1 MVALMTTHKMD
12 TSKINPKNN
21 KVLFFSDLHL
31 GVHQNSQTWH
41 KIALDLAEWINQVM
55 KDNKLNTIFFAGDVF
70 HDRHEIGVNTLH
82 VAKKFFN
89 ILKDYNIHIVPGNHD
104 AFLSST
110 VEINSVEI
118 LESENICVYT
128 NPTTLTVGE
137 KLVTFCPWK
146 TIVKD
151 LQKVDMLVGH
161 FEIANFKMNATKIC
175 DHGDSSTDLLE
186 KAEAVVTGHFHYRE
200 QRNYDDKF
208 VLYLGSPYEMDFGD
222 RNQQKGVSIIDFDD
236 KFNVEFIENDLTPKH
251 FRLKISELI
260 QKQYTDL
267 PNIVK
272 NNIIS
277 VYVDTKIDTLTL
289 DLLNTKLT
297 QYSPLQFR
305 TEFNVL
311 DSAQVDT
318 KDVKKLSIDIETAFQ
333 EFVEHVETRATKKEV
348 LDKCIELYKLC
359 QTSHE

>member
-1 MVALMTTHKMD
+1 MD
-12 TSKINPKNN
+12 ILKINPKNN

-31 GVHQNSQTWH
+31 GVHQNSQSWH

-55 KDNKLNTIFFAGDVF
+55 KDNKLDTIFFAGDVF

-89 ILKDYNIHIVPGNHD
+89 ALSDYKIHIVPGNHD

-118 LESENICVYT
+118 LESENIFVYT
-128 NPTTLTVGE
+128 NPTTLSVGE

-146 TIVKD
+146 TVVKD
-151 LQKVDMLVGH
+151 LQKVDMLIGH

-175 DHGDSSTDLLE
+175 DHGDSSADLLE

-222 RNQQKGVSIIDFDD
+222 RNQQKGVSIIDFDN
-236 KFNVEFIENDLTPKH
+236 KFNVEFVENNLTPKH
-251 FRLKISELI
+251 FRLKISELTK
-260 QKQYTDL
+260 KQYTDL
-267 PNIVK
+267 PTLIK
-272 NNIIS
+272 NNIVS

-289 DLLNTKLT
+289 DLLNKKLT
-297 QYSPLQFR
+297 QYGPLQFR

-318 KDVKKLSIDIETAFQ
+318 KDVKKLSIDIETAFH

-348 LDKCIELYKLC
+348 LEKCIELYKLC
-359 QTSHE
+359 QTSYE

>member
-1 MVALMTTHKMD
+1 MD
-12 TSKINPKNN
+12 TLKINPKNN

-41 KIALDLAEWINQVM
+41 KIALELAEWINQVM
-55 KDNKLNTIFFAGDVF
+55 KDNKLDTIFFAGDVF

-89 ILKDYNIHIVPGNHD
+89 ILKNYNIHIVPGNHD

-118 LESENICVYT
+118 LESENIFVYT

-146 TIVKD
+146 TVVKN
-151 LQKVDMLVGH
+151 LQRVDMLVGH

-186 KAEAVVTGHFHYRE
+186 KAEAVITGHFHYRD

-222 RNQQKGVSIIDFDD
+222 RNQQKGVSIIDFDT
-236 KFNVEFIENDLTPKH
+236 KFNVKFVENNITPKH
-251 FRLKISELI
+251 HRLKISELI
-260 QKQYTDL
+260 RKQYTDL

-272 NNIIS
+272 NNIVS

-289 DLLNTKLT
+289 DMLNTKLT

-318 KDVKKLSIDIETAFQ
+318 KDVKKLSIDIETAFY